1 MRWTL
6 VIPVALAACSK
17 PAPPRTPAPI
27 RVAELVTRMTGP
39 NESPQGHGPY
49 HRASNSLEQEL
60 WSLVSKL
67 PVVEKGD
74 ELLLLVVQNVY
85 TRYDA
90 NFWNGYIWHYPYLN
104 SRRAIALVDKL
115 MKDYPATAVRERA
128 LWLKAFALRCP
139 PAPPMH
145 EAETEFD
152 VYRDQATWAPDG
164 EAARKVLQDVAAM
177 NGTHAKRA
185 KELAESVDLATLIL
199 PVDADPPDDGIDA
212 DPRLP

>member
-1 MRWTL
+1 MRWTIAVCL
-6 VIPVALAACSK
+6 ALAACSK
-17 PAPPRTPAPI
+17 PPPPRPPSPARI
-27 RVAELVTRMTGP
+27 AELTAIMARQQD
-39 NESPQGHGPY
+39 EQQGHGRY
-49 HRASNSLEQEL
+49 HRPKNNHEQEL
-60 WSLVSKL
+60 WKL
-67 PVVEKGD
+67 ASALGVVEKGD

-104 SRRAIALVDKL
+104 SRRAIALVDKIL
-115 MKDYPATAVRERA
+115 KDYPQTAARERA

-139 PAPPMH
+139 PAPAMH

-164 EAARKVLQDVAAM
+164 EAARKVLQEVAAM
-177 NGTHAKRA
+177 NGPFATKAKA
-185 KELAESVDLATLIL
+185 LAESVDLATLIL
-199 PVDADPPDDGIDA
+199 PIDPDDPDQPPDA